1 MIAFKKQY
9 FFIIESTKDI
19 NLRNIKKY
27 NKFVIIYRNNKS
39 PEQIEVLK
47 RFRNHCRLKLIKFF
61 VANDKSLAIDL
72 KADGLYTSAF
82 NNSLR
87 LLSLQKDSFTII
99 GSAHNLKEIYFK
111 NKQRCNTIFFSKLYP
126 VDYDKNAKTLGLI
139 KFNNFLQLSK
149 NIIPL
154 GGIKIK
160 NLNSLKNIRCHGFA
174 LFSEVKKK
182 PANIINRLF

>member
-99 GSAHNLKEIYFK
+99 GSAHNLKEINLK
-111 NKQRCNTIFFSKLYP
+111 NKQRCNTIFFF
-126 VDYDKNAKTLGLI
+126 KTV
-139 KFNNFLQLSK
+139 S
-149 NIIPL
+149 
-154 GGIKIK
+154 
-160 NLNSLKNIRCHGFA
+160 C
-174 LFSEVKKK
+174 
-182 PANIINRLF
+182 